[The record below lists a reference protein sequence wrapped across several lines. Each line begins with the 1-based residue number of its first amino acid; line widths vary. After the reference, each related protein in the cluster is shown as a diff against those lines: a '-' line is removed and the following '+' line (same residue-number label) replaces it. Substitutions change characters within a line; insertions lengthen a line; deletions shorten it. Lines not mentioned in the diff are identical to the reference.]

1 MSDFTNESIK
11 QLFGL
16 IVTAIAG
23 YMLAAFKK
31 ASRGELEALEKRV
44 DDKLRERQALVIEPI
59 KAHIITLESR
69 LSDCIT
75 VRELDAK
82 FSALEKRLDD
92 ILAMMQA
99 KGRE

>member
-1 MSDFTNESIK
+1 MSDLTNESMRQI
-11 QLFGL
+11 FGWV
-16 IVTAIAG
+16 VTAVAG

-31 ASRGELEALEKRV
+31 ASRGELEQLEKRV

-59 KAHIITLESR
+59 KTSITTLESR

-75 VRELDAK
+75 TRELDAK

-92 ILAMMQA
+92 ILAMMQS
-99 KGRE
+99 KKRE